1 MNWAHVLLAGYIGAV
16 IAIVV
21 GMFRKKGWLG
31 KVSGAVVFVVAIIAW
46 NLFDVH
52 YLIPRESPDY
62 GLTDAQKFENAM
74 LSMPVYQVLKE
85 QEPALW
91 QNILTQATQLKEAGK
106 SEQQIIDAIQ
116 PQILQVQ
123 MARLQQAPDAN
134 VIEYMK
140 INLEQIAAVAKVG
153 NDECFRFLFPAVKGG
168 INPVRIIPRELMN
181 RRMASDMSMMH
192 AAYGPNKHTVTAE
205 EKQLAL
211 QDLQSISPGLV
222 QRFGPDIQIMADPSK
237 GVGKEKVACE
247 MVQDLWS
254 QVLKLPT
261 ARAAGVI
268 RLMLSAEMQY
278 RG

>member
-1 MNWAHVLLAGYIGAV
+1 MNWTHVLLAGYIGAV
-16 IAIVV
+16 IAIVI
-21 GMFRKKGWLG
+21 GMIRKKGWLG
-31 KVSGAVVFVVAIIAW
+31 KVSGTVVFVVAIIAW

-168 INPVRIIPRELMN
+168 INPVRIIPREIMD
-181 RRMASDMSMMH
+181 RRMASDMSMMYASH
-192 AAYGPNKHTVTAE
+192 GPKKHTVTAE

-268 RLMLSAEMQY
+268 RLMLSAEMQ
-278 RG
+278 

>member
-1 MNWAHVLLAGYIGAV
+1 MVNELGTRFVGRLYRGGDCYRRRHVSQ
-16 IAIVV
+16 
-21 GMFRKKGWLG
+21 KKGWLG

-91 QNILTQATQLKEAGK
+91 QNILTRATQLKEAGK

-153 NDECFRFLFPAVKGG
+153 NDECFRFC
-168 INPVRIIPRELMN
+168 
-181 RRMASDMSMMH
+181 S
-192 AAYGPNKHTVTAE
+192 
-205 EKQLAL
+205 
-211 QDLQSISPGLV
+211 
-222 QRFGPDIQIMADPSK
+222 
-237 GVGKEKVACE
+237 
-247 MVQDLWS
+247 
-254 QVLKLPT
+254 
-261 ARAAGVI
+261 
-268 RLMLSAEMQY
+268 RL
-278 RG
+278 

>member
-1 MNWAHVLLAGYIGAV
+1 MV
-16 IAIVV
+16 AIV
-21 GMFRKKGWLG
+21 
-31 KVSGAVVFVVAIIAW
+31 AW

-74 LSMPVYQVLKE
+74 LAMPVYQVLKE

-91 QNILTQATQLKEAGK
+91 QNILNRATQLKEAGK

-153 NDECFRFLFPAVKGG
+153 DDECFRFLFPAVKGG

-192 AAYGPNKHTVTAE
+192 AAYGPNKHTVTAQ

-211 QDLQSISPGLV
+211 QDLQSIGPGLV

-268 RLMLSAEMQY
+268 RLMLSAEMQ
-278 RG
+278 

>member
-123 MARLQQAPDAN
+123 MARLQQAPDDN

-192 AAYGPNKHTVTAE
+192 AAYGPKKHTVTAE

-237 GVGKEKVACE
+237 GVGKEKVVCE

-268 RLMLSAEMQY
+268 RLMLSAEMQ
-278 RG
+278 

>member
-1 MNWAHVLLAGYIGAV
+1 MNWTHVLLAGYIGAV

-31 KVSGAVVFVVAIIAW
+31 KLSGAVVFVVAIVAW

-52 YLIPRESPDY
+52 YLIPRESPNY

-85 QEPALW
+85 QEPTLW

-140 INLEQIAAVAKVG
+140 INLEQISAVAKVG

-168 INPVRIIPRELMN
+168 INPVRIIPREIMD
-181 RRMASDMSMMH
+181 RRMASDMSMMYASH
-192 AAYGPNKHTVTAE
+192 GPKKHTVTAE

-237 GVGKEKVACE
+237 GVGKEKVVCE

-268 RLMLSAEMQY
+268 RLMLSAEMQ
-278 RG
+278 

>member
-1 MNWAHVLLAGYIGAV
+1 MNWTHVLLAGYIGAV

-31 KVSGAVVFVVAIIAW
+31 KLSGAVVFVVAIVAW

-140 INLEQIAAVAKVG
+140 INLEQISAVAKVG

-168 INPVRIIPRELMN
+168 INPVRIIPREIMD
-181 RRMASDMSMMH
+181 RHMASDMSMMYASH
-192 AAYGPNKHTVTAE
+192 GPKKHTVTAE

-237 GVGKEKVACE
+237 GVSKEKVVCE

-268 RLMLSAEMQY
+268 RLMLSAEMQ
-278 RG
+278 

>member
-123 MARLQQAPDAN
+123 MACLQQAPDAN

-192 AAYGPNKHTVTAE
+192 AAYGPNKHTVTVE

-237 GVGKEKVACE
+237 GVGKEKVVCE

-268 RLMLSAEMQY
+268 RLMLSAEMQ
-278 RG
+278 

>member
-1 MNWAHVLLAGYIGAV
+1 MNWTHVLLAGYIGVV

-31 KVSGAVVFVVAIIAW
+31 KLSGAVVFVVAIVAW

-52 YLIPRESPDY
+52 YLIPRESPNY

-140 INLEQIAAVAKVG
+140 INLEQISAVAKVG

-168 INPVRIIPRELMN
+168 INPVRIIPREIMD
-181 RRMASDMSMMH
+181 RRMASDMSMMYASH
-192 AAYGPNKHTVTAE
+192 GPKKHTVTAE

-237 GVGKEKVACE
+237 GVGKEKVVCE

-268 RLMLSAEMQY
+268 RLMLSAEMQ
-278 RG
+278 

>member
-123 MARLQQAPDAN
+123 MARLPRWQKWAMTN
-134 VIEYMK
+134 VFAFCSR
-140 INLEQIAAVAKVG
+140 Q
-153 NDECFRFLFPAVKGG
+153 
-168 INPVRIIPRELMN
+168 
-181 RRMASDMSMMH
+181 
-192 AAYGPNKHTVTAE
+192 
-205 EKQLAL
+205 
-211 QDLQSISPGLV
+211 
-222 QRFGPDIQIMADPSK
+222 
-237 GVGKEKVACE
+237 
-247 MVQDLWS
+247 
-254 QVLKLPT
+254 
-261 ARAAGVI
+261 
-268 RLMLSAEMQY
+268 
-278 RG
+278 

>member
-16 IAIVV
+16 IAIIV
-21 GMFRKKGWLG
+21 GVFRKKGWLG
-31 KVSGAVVFVVAIIAW
+31 KLSGAVVFVVAIVAW

-52 YLIPRESPDY
+52 YLIPRESPNY

-140 INLEQIAAVAKVG
+140 INLEQISAVAKVG

-168 INPVRIIPRELMN
+168 INPVRIIPREIMD
-181 RRMASDMSMMH
+181 RRMASDMSMMYASH
-192 AAYGPNKHTVTAE
+192 GPKKHTVTAE

-237 GVGKEKVACE
+237 GVGKEKVVCE

-268 RLMLSAEMQY
+268 RLMLSAEMQ
-278 RG
+278 

>member
-1 MNWAHVLLAGYIGAV
+1 MNWTHVLLAGYIGAV
-16 IAIVV
+16 IAIVI

-31 KVSGAVVFVVAIIAW
+31 KLSGAVVFVVAIVAW

-52 YLIPRESPDY
+52 YLIPRESPNY

-140 INLEQIAAVAKVG
+140 INLEQISAVAKVG

-168 INPVRIIPRELMN
+168 INPVRIIPREIMD
-181 RRMASDMSMMH
+181 RRMASDMSMMYASH
-192 AAYGPNKHTVTAE
+192 GPKKHTVTAE

-237 GVGKEKVACE
+237 GVGKEKVVCE

-268 RLMLSAEMQY
+268 RLMLSAEMQ
-278 RG
+278 

>member
-85 QEPALW
+85 QEPELW

-192 AAYGPNKHTVTAE
+192 AAYGPKKHTVTAE

-237 GVGKEKVACE
+237 GVGKEKVVCE

-268 RLMLSAEMQY
+268 RLMLSAEMQ
-278 RG
+278 

>member
-1 MNWAHVLLAGYIGAV
+1 M

-62 GLTDAQKFENAM
+62 GLTEEQQFEKAM
-74 LSMPVYQVLKE
+74 LSNPAFQVIKE
-85 QEPALW
+85 QEPE
-91 QNILTQATQLKEAGK
+91 LTQKIISQAAQMKKAGS
-106 SEQQIIDAIQ
+106 SEQQVIDAIQ
-116 PQILQVQ
+116 PQILQLQ

-140 INLEQIAAVAKVG
+140 INLEQIAAVAKIG
-153 NDECFRFLFPAVKGG
+153 DDECFRFLFPAVKGG
-168 INPVRIIPRELMN
+168 INPARLVPHEIMN
-181 RRMASDMSMMH
+181 RRMASDMSMMR

-211 QDLQSISPGLV
+211 QDLQAISPGLV
-222 QRFGPDIQIMADPSK
+222 QRYGPDIQIMADPTK
-237 GVGKEKVACE
+237 AIGKEKIACE
-247 MVQDLWS
+247 IVQDLWS

-268 RLMLSAEMQY
+268 RLMLSAEMQ
-278 RG
+278 

>member
-106 SEQQIIDAIQ
+106 NEQQIIDAIQ

-192 AAYGPNKHTVTAE
+192 AAYGPKKHTVTAE

-237 GVGKEKVACE
+237 GVGKEKVVCE

-268 RLMLSAEMQY
+268 RLMLSAEMQ
-278 RG
+278 

>member
-1 MNWAHVLLAGYIGAV
+1 MNWTHVLLAGYIGAV

-31 KVSGAVVFVVAIIAW
+31 KLSGAVVFVVAIVAW

-52 YLIPRESPDY
+52 YLIPRESPNY

-140 INLEQIAAVAKVG
+140 INLEQISAVVKVG

-168 INPVRIIPRELMN
+168 INPVRIIPREIMD
-181 RRMASDMSMMH
+181 RRMASDMSMMYASH
-192 AAYGPNKHTVTAE
+192 GPKKHTVTAE

-237 GVGKEKVACE
+237 GVGKEKVVCE

-268 RLMLSAEMQY
+268 RLMLSAEMQ
-278 RG
+278 

>member
-31 KVSGAVVFVVAIIAW
+31 KISGAVVFVVAIVAW

-74 LSMPVYQVLKE
+74 LAMPVYQVLKE

-153 NDECFRFLFPAVKGG
+153 DDECFRFLFPAVKGG

-192 AAYGPNKHTVTAE
+192 AAYGPNKHTVTE
-205 EKQLAL
+205 QEKQLAL
-211 QDLQSISPGLV
+211 QDLQSISPWLV
-222 QRFGPDIQIMADPSK
+222 QRYGPDIQVMADPSK

-247 MVQDLWS
+247 MVQDLWA

-268 RLMLSAEMQY
+268 RLMLSAEMQ
-278 RG
+278 

>member
-31 KVSGAVVFVVAIIAW
+31 KISGAVIFVVAIIAW

-62 GLTDAQKFENAM
+62 GLTETQKFEKAM
-74 LSMPVYQVLKE
+74 LAMPVYEVIKE

-91 QNILTQATQLKEAGK
+91 QTILNQAVEMKTAGK
-106 SEQQIIDAIQ
+106 SEQQIIDTIQ
-116 PQILQVQ
+116 PQILTFQ

-134 VIEYMK
+134 VIAYMQV
-140 INLEQIAAVAKVG
+140 NLAQIDAIAKVG
-153 NDECFRFLFPAVKGG
+153 GDECFRFLFPAVKGG
-168 INPVRIIPRELMN
+168 INPVQLIPREIMS
-181 RRMASDMSMMH
+181 RRMANDMTMLQ
-192 AAYGPNKHTVTAE
+192 AAYGPGKHTVTAE
-205 EKQLAL
+205 EKELAL
-211 QDLQSISPGLV
+211 QDLQAISPGLV
-222 QRFGPDIQIMADPSK
+222 QRYGPDIQIMADPNK
-237 GVGKEKVACE
+237 GVGKEQLACD
-247 MVQDLWS
+247 MVQDLWT

-268 RLMLSAEMQY
+268 RLMLSAEMQ
-278 RG
+278 